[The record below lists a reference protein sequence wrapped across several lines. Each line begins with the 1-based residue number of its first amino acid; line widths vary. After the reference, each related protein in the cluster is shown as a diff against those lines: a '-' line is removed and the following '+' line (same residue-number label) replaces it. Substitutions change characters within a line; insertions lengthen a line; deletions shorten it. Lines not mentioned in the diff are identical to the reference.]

1 MKVKQKLRGKGKK
14 SQIDF
19 LAKSPLL
26 NCSTLCTQS
35 ATHTSLLPLSSSCF
49 NMYIN
54 NIYSLYMYK
63 RARFLLSVCVCVLV
77 SAFLSTLSLFR
88 SLCSLARSLSLF
100 SLTLARSRLAS
111 FNVYI
116 FKFLG
121 TGTTVC
127 VCLFF
132 SSFFSFYLLFLLFK
146 LICFLFVYSIYV
158 MFTTFL
164 ILTFHRFTT
173 LSFRLS

>member
-63 RARFLLSVCVCVLV
+63 RARFLLSVCVCFGERV
-77 SAFLSTLSLFR
+77 SLNSLSR
-88 SLCSLARSLSLF
+88 SLSSLVRSLSLF
-100 SLTLARSRLAS
+100 SLTLARSQLAS

-132 SSFFSFYLLFLLFK
+132 FFFFLILFIFLLFK